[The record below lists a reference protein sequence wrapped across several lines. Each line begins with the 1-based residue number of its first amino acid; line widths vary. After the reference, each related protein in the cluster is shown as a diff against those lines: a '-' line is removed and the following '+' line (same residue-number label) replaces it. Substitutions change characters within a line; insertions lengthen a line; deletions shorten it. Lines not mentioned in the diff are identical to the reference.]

1 MKNKSKWIVIAS
13 IAIGIGIIILTM
25 YLIDMERMKH
35 NYDVVFST
43 WGRKYTPAYKLP
55 YEDDNEKDTVETSS
69 NIVKIKNGKINNEE
83 IIENFLKEISSE
95 TIDEKKIIIQE
106 YYSESQYNESV
117 LNFIPYIA
125 KCKEDEEETE
135 TPTYEEFKKQQ
146 GMFSFKTGDSE
157 HNVTLEFNAFDYE
170 LKRKVEDEAV
180 IFYLKANHTLV
191 DGPLEHEICK
201 YSLESSNYKKE
212 INLNFYQRKD
222 LGIKTISKFGDY
234 DFNILTYGGDVSFTF
249 DTDMVYTFE
258 NALKEKVVTVD
269 KILEQARIDAE
280 YGICEEGYYSD
291 GGSIEYLYDNYTI
304 LKYNTLEGRK
314 DLVIGIKGQI
324 INDVNDLIEE
334 VSEIPYTFEAKIE
347 EVKEY
352 NGKYS
357 LLVNGLDTNDINHK
371 SEFWCSISDATIL
384 LDSKNNKIEVTDLK
398 EGQNVSIT
406 YTGGVQ
412 ETYPGQIG
420 NVLRV
425 KLLD

>member
-1 MKNKSKWIVIAS
+1 MKKNWLIISLAII
-13 IAIGIGIIILTM
+13 IGIGIIIFTM

-55 YEDDNEKDTVETSS
+55 YEDNNEKDNVEITS

-83 IIENFLKEISSE
+83 IIEKFIEEVKSD
-95 TIDEKKIIIQE
+95 TIDEKKLIIQK
-106 YYSESQYNESV
+106 YYSDKGYTEEV
-117 LNFIPYIA
+117 LKFVPYIA

-135 TPTYEEFKKQQ
+135 DSSYEEFKKQQ

-170 LKRKVEDEAV
+170 LKRKVEEGV
-180 IFYLKANHTLV
+180 VTFYLKTNHTLV
-191 DGPLEHEICK
+191 DGLEQQEICK

-222 LGIKTISKFGDY
+222 LGIKTISEFGDY

-258 NALKEKVVTVD
+258 DALKENVVTVD
-269 KILEQARIDAE
+269 KILNQARIDAE

-291 GGSIEYLYDNYTI
+291 GGSIEYLYDDYTI
-304 LKYNTLEGRK
+304 LKYNTLDGRK

-324 INDVNDLIEE
+324 INDVNDLIWQ
-334 VSEIPYTFEAKIE
+334 VSDIPYTFEAEIE

-357 LLVNGLDTNDINHK
+357 LLANGDDSHIG
-371 SEFWCSISDATIL
+371 EYWCSIRETTEL
-384 LDSKNNKIEVTDLK
+384 LDKENNKIEVTSLE

-406 YTGGVQ
+406 YAGGIK
-412 ETYPGQIG
+412 ETYPAQIG

>member
-1 MKNKSKWIVIAS
+1 MKNKWIIIIA
-13 IAIGIGIIILTM
+13 IVIGIGIIIFTM

-55 YEDDNEKDTVETSS
+55 YEENNENDDVEISF
-69 NIVKIKNGKINNEE
+69 NIVKIKNGKINNED
-83 IIENFLKEISSE
+83 IIEKFLEEVNKD
-95 TIDEKKIIIQE
+95 TIDEKKLIIQE

-117 LNFIPYIA
+117 LKFVPYIA
-125 KCKEDEEETE
+125 KCKEDEEIEETS
-135 TPTYEEFKKQQ
+135 YEEFKKEQ

-157 HNVTLEFNAFDYE
+157 HNVTLEFNAFDYR
-170 LKRKVEDEAV
+170 LKRKAEDGV
-180 IFYLKANHTLV
+180 VTFYLKANSTLV
-191 DGPLEHEICK
+191 EGPEMQEICK

-222 LGIKTISKFGDY
+222 LGIKTINQLGDY

-249 DTDMVYTFE
+249 DTNMVYIFE
-258 NALKEKVVTVD
+258 DALKEKVVTVD
-269 KILEQARIDAE
+269 KILNQAKIDAE

-291 GGSIEYLYDNYTI
+291 GGSTEYLYDDYTI

-334 VSEIPYTFEAKIE
+334 VSDIPYTFDAKIE

-357 LLVNGLDTNDINHK
+357 LLVNGLDTNEINYK
-371 SEFWCSISDATIL
+371 SEFWCSIRETTKL
-384 LDSKNNKIEVTDLK
+384 LDVKNNKIEVTDLK
-398 EGQNVSIT
+398 EGQTVSIT
-406 YTGGVQ
+406 YIGGVQ
-412 ETYPGQIG
+412 ESYPAQIG
-420 NVLRV
+420 NVLKV
-425 KLLD
+425 KLVD